1 MSSTVN
7 AAPERGTETPLRPK
21 PRRITELLLLLV
33 ALAIGMGA
41 NILVDPERAQ
51 ADPRHIIMSGTVLGV
66 GALLVHVVLWI
77 RARYADPYLL
87 PLAVALN
94 GLGLAMIHRIDLST
108 NQSAANTQ
116 VVWTGVAML
125 ACCVVLWLLKDHRR
139 LRNVTYIMLLLSA
152 VLLLLPMIPGLGVE
166 INGARL
172 WISVA
177 GRTFQPGEIAKITLA
192 IFFAGYLSTNR
203 DLILLAGRKIGPVRP
218 PRFRD
223 IAPMLA
229 AWAIA
234 IGVLVLQK
242 DMGTAIMFFGLFLA
256 MVYLATGRLGWIVL
270 GVLLMAVG
278 GFAASRMF
286 SHVALRL
293 DAWLD
298 AFNPDVYN
306 RSPGGS
312 AQIVQGLFGLASG
325 GLFGQGLGQG
335 RPDLVS
341 YSNSDMIITA
351 FGEELGLI
359 GLGAILVMFLLFATR
374 GLRAALGTRDAFGK
388 LLAAGLSSLMVL
400 QLLVVI
406 GGVTRL
412 LPLTGLT
419 TPFMSAGGS
428 SLLSNWIIVAILLA
442 ISHSARRPVVT
453 GPATDEDLA
462 TFERRRRAR
471 EERRDDERTRTD
483 GTDAAPGREPATEPT
498 PSLSRTT
505 SVSRDAAASPD
516 AAESAS
522 ATEVISR
529 ITHRSSG
536 SAGHGAARGSRA
548 TRPSR
553 SARAAGDA
561 ASSSEE
567 RPAPGGNAHDQEGG
581 TR

>member
-1 MSSTVN
+1 MSSPATTTT
-7 AAPERGTETPLRPK
+7 ASPADSAPVVRPR
-21 PRRITELLLLLV
+21 PRRIIELFLLLL
-33 ALAIGMGA
+33 ALCIGVGA
-41 NILVDPERAQ
+41 NILVDPDQLRE
-51 ADPRHIIMSGTVLGV
+51 DPRHIVLSGAVLAG

-87 PLAVALN
+87 PIAVALN

-108 NQSAANTQ
+108 GQSAANTQ
-116 VVWTGVAML
+116 VVWTAVAMVT
-125 ACCVVLWLLKDHRR
+125 CCVVLWFLKDHRR

-152 VLLLLPMIPGLGVE
+152 LLLLLPMVPGLGVE

-203 DLILLAGRKIGPVRP
+203 DLILLAGRKIGPVRL

-223 IAPMLA
+223 VAPMLA
-229 AWAIA
+229 AWVIA

-256 MVYLATGRLGWIVL
+256 MIYLATGRLGWIVL
-270 GVLLMAVG
+270 GVALMAVG
-278 GFAASRMF
+278 GFAASKVF
-286 SHVALRL
+286 SHVSLRL

-298 AFNPDVYN
+298 AFDPEVYN

-325 GLFGQGLGQG
+325 GLFGKGLGQG

-359 GLGAILVMFLLFATR
+359 GLGAILVLFLLFATR

-388 LLAAGLSSLMVL
+388 LLAAGLSALMVL

-428 SLLSNWIIVAILLA
+428 SLLSNWIIVAVLLA

-462 TFERRRRAR
+462 SVERRRRAR
-471 EERRDDERTRTD
+471 EQQRDVADPSARDT
-483 GTDAAPGREPATEPT
+483 GGAPSEARTEPT
-498 PSLSRTT
+498 RSAALSSSAGAHAGADDT
-505 SVSRDAAASPD
+505 
-516 AAESAS
+516 AEAGS
-522 ATEVISR
+522 ATEVMSR
-529 ITHRSSG
+529 LADRSG
-536 SAGHGAARGSRA
+536 SPAQSR
-548 TRPSR
+548 R
-553 SARAAGDA
+553 GDA
-561 ASSSEE
+561 KREATGS
-567 RPAPGGNAHDQEGG
+567 PHAGTGTKKKNAPVQDDDQQEGG
-581 TR
+581 TP